1 MKRIILIRII
11 AIILTTSMVSCEN
24 FLTEN
29 PKAFLSPETAF
40 STKNDIFAG
49 TVAVYD
55 ALGNG
60 AGANYYG
67 RRFMYL
73 NFLCSDE
80 ITSISLVD
88 KNLDNFTF
96 NATEINVSNSWT
108 SMYSLINRANV
119 VLAAIPQVS
128 MSATDAG
135 QFEGELKFLRGLTY
149 FNLVRTFGN
158 VPIQDGPTTFL
169 ADAYKERNPIAEV
182 YKFIISDLTFA
193 KDNLAATNQ
202 NGRATSG
209 AAKGLLA
216 KVYLTRASSTA
227 AQTTDYQSCVT
238 LCSEVI
244 SSGTYSLMSNFE
256 KAIGKEDAYNKESM
270 FEVEFQRQ
278 NFPNELGNFGVFMM
292 PKDPWTTTFPSLNA
306 AFSSQAA
313 TYGTADLV
321 SEIPFF
327 NRFNPLDYRR
337 DQTFVWTAVK
347 GGVPIDYTKLVVP
360 YPHCP
365 FKYINRSKPTDRSG
379 YTFEGNVKV
388 LRLADVYL
396 MKAEALN
403 EISGPTTDAYA
414 AINAIR
420 TRARNR
426 DGLSTNGYP
435 ADLAGLT
442 KETFRDAVMD
452 ERMIELAFEGH
463 RWYDL
468 VRTKRLV
475 SLYQSLHPEFG
486 ITDKNLLF
494 PIPQDQILLKGSK
507 LIQNTGW

>member
-1 MKRIILIRII
+1 MNRNIIFRII
-11 AIILTTSMVSCEN
+11 AIILTTFTVSCEDY
-24 FLTEN
+24 LTES
-29 PKAFLSPETAF
+29 PKTFLSPETVF
-40 STKNDIFAG
+40 NTKNDIFAG

-73 NFLCSDE
+73 NFFCSDE

-96 NATEINVSNSWT
+96 NATETNVSNSWS
-108 SMYSLINRANV
+108 SMYNLINRANV
-119 VLAAIPQVS
+119 VLANIPKVA
-128 MSATDAG
+128 MSEADAK
-135 QFEGELKFLRGLTY
+135 QFEGELKFLRGLTF
-149 FNLVRTFGN
+149 FNLVRTFGD
-158 VPIQDGPTTFL
+158 VPLQDKPTAL
-169 ADAYKERNPIAEV
+169 LSDAYKERSPIADV
-182 YKFIISDLTFA
+182 YKFIISDLTYA

-209 AAKGLLA
+209 AAKGILA
-216 KVYLTRASSTA
+216 KVHLTRASSTA
-227 AQTTDYQSCVT
+227 KEADDYQKCAT
-238 LCSEVI
+238 LCSELI
-244 SSGTYSLMSNFE
+244 SGGTYSLMSNFE

-292 PKDPWTTTFPSLNA
+292 PKDPWTTVFPTLNA
-306 AFSSQAA
+306 AYSGQAA
-313 TYGTADLV
+313 TYGNADLV
-321 SEIPFF
+321 SEIQFF

-347 GGVPIDYTKLVVP
+347 GGAPIDYTKFVVP

-365 FKYINRSKPTDRSG
+365 FKYINRNKPTDRSG

-403 EISGPTTDAYA
+403 EISGPTTDAYG

-442 KETFRDAVMD
+442 KETFRDAVLD

-468 VRTKRLV
+468 VRTNRLV
-475 SLYQSLHPEFG
+475 SLYQTLHPEYG
-486 ITDKNLLF
+486 VTDKNLLF
-494 PIPQDQILLKGSK
+494 PIPKDQIDLKGSK
-507 LIQNTGW
+507 LTQNTGW